1 MKRIIAFLL
10 VVITCMNVVACGN
23 KTGVVPEKDPKTVGE
38 FLLFDFMDEAKDKDE
53 TIQEIAEDVCDDDI
67 LPFEAVIMP
76 VEPGM
81 LMGFDNA
88 EITGFKSGVT
98 FAPMISTIPFLGY
111 IFELDDSVDVDTFKS
126 SLEENANL
134 RWNICTEAEEL
145 IVENVGNKVFFL
157 MCPKSFDEPA
167 Q

>member
-1 MKRIIAFLL
+1 MKRIITFLL
-10 VVITCMNVVACGN
+10 IMTMCVSAVACGN
-23 KTGVVPEKDPKTVGE
+23 KEDAKLIKKPETVGE
-38 FLLFDFMDEAKDKDE
+38 YLLADFIDEADDKDE
-53 TIQEIAEDVCDDDI
+53 TIQEIAEEVCDNDI

-76 VEPGM
+76 VEPGV

-88 EITGFKSGVT
+88 EIIGFKSGVT
-98 FAPMISTIPFLGY
+98 FAPMISTIPFVGY
-111 IFELDDSVDVDTFKS
+111 VFELDGSIGIDVFKET
-126 SLEENANL
+126 LEKNANL

-145 IVENVGNKVFFL
+145 IVESIGDKVFFL